1 MRLVDL
7 DPRWLESN
15 YRKICGGCLMA
26 ALAACTT
33 APCVPK
39 VVTQT
44 VNVPVPVA
52 CINASDIPAEPSTVT
67 LTGDARND
75 DALLA
80 AKLAAVR
87 VWGRQLVAM
96 LGPCAR

>member
-1 MRLVDL
+1 MRTCV
-7 DPRWLESN
+7 
-15 YRKICGGCLMA
+15 
-26 ALAACTT
+26 ALTSLALLTACAT

-39 VVTQT
+39 LVTQT

-52 CINASDIPAEPSTVT
+52 CVKASDIPPEPSTVM

-87 VWGRQLVAM
+87 VWGRQLAAM